1 MSRETP
7 RVKKFTGYHA
17 AAMIV
22 SFFAVVVIVNLVM
35 AQFALSTFSG
45 TVVDNSYVASQKY
58 NDWLAQARTQQ
69 AHGWTVSP
77 ALRKADKANITI
89 TAVDGAPLQRATM
102 TGIAEHPIGQA
113 DPFEISFTQKGSG
126 EFESV
131 ETLPAGRWKLKI
143 IITQDDKDMRVVRD
157 IW

>member
-1 MSRETP
+1 MSSENP

-22 SFFAVVVIVNLVM
+22 SFFAVVVVVNLVM

-58 NDWLAQARTQQ
+58 NDWLEQARNQK
-69 AHGWTVSP
+69 ANGWTVSP
-77 ALRKADKANITI
+77 AHRKAGKASIAIT
-89 TAVDGAPLQRATM
+89 TSDGAPLERATM
-102 TGIAEHPIGQA
+102 TGIAEHPIGQSE
-113 DPFEISFTQKGSG
+113 PFEISFKQAASG
-126 EFESV
+126 EFQSV

-143 IITQDDKDMRVVRD
+143 IISQDDKNMRVVRD